1 MVTICDNHE
10 QSGNH
15 HGYPWISIDIHGYL
29 DIYIYS
35 QDPPCDQV
43 LRALHSWCGLC
54 FPSAEGIVLGVRSH
68 HNLNAQCIEA
78 SHDCGW
84 ERNQL
89 TNKNNIDIY
98 IYHI

>member
-1 MVTICDNHE
+1 MDI
-10 QSGNH
+10 
-15 HGYPWISIDIHGYL
+15 WI
-29 DIYIYS
+29 DIYIFIYP

-43 LRALHSWCGLC
+43 LRALHSWCRLC

-89 TNKNNIDIY
+89 TNKNIDIY
-98 IYHI
+98 IYIYMYRAKDMYVKLVWPA